1 VYIQARTRLARMA
14 AKGAM
19 VTPQVAMLLLVKM
32 VEMVEM
38 VEVVEVVKV
47 LAACREAEQHW
58 VAE

>member
-1 VYIQARTRLARMA
+1 MA

>member
-1 VYIQARTRLARMA
+1 MV

-19 VTPQVAMLLLVKM
+19 AKPQVAMLLFVKM
-32 VEMVEM
+32 VEMVET

-47 LAACREAEQHW
+47 LAACQEAEQHW